1 MDDLKQLTDEEVV
14 EIVRSKNRDLYA
26 VIMERYKDK
35 LWRYAKNLIGDND
48 LANHIVQDSFVK
60 AFINLKGFNAKQK
73 FSSWIYRIV
82 HNEVINVVKKRR
94 REIPLPDNIDFSSD
108 DDQEKDFEKKEIADQ
123 IEKCLSSIPLIYSE
137 PLSLYYIDG
146 QSYEEISDILRLP
159 IGTVSIRLSRAK
171 KLMKKIC
178 QQN

>member
-35 LWRYAKNLIGDND
+35 LLRYATNLIGDND
-48 LANHIVQDSFVK
+48 LASHIVQDSFVK

-82 HNEVINVVKKRR
+82 HNEVINVAKKRR

-108 DDQEKDFEKKEIADQ
+108 DNQEKDFEKKEIADQ